1 MQIAKIHE
9 LKGFIFDLDG
19 VVWKREQVIPGALEC
34 IKELRNLGKKVAFIT
49 NNSSQTRDGFVAK
62 LCRMGIEAVQG
73 EVVSSLY
80 TAATYLSKV
89 DPEAKVYPV
98 GMPALQKELESAGL
112 KVVVKPEE
120 AQYLVAGYD
129 SQINYEKL
137 GLALKSLL
145 AGAKF
150 IATNDDGLLPTED
163 GYMPGAGAII
173 GAIRGMVKRE
183 PDLLVGKP
191 NDLVLKLALSTMG
204 LKVEDCA
211 FVGDSLETDIMLA
224 NKVKMYSI
232 LVMTGN
238 TRNKDEIK
246 KSSFKPDCILSSIDE
261 IANFLLLTKKVIQ
274 GKETCN

>member
-1 MQIAKIHE
+1 MQIAKIHK

-19 VVWKREQVIPGALEC
+19 VVWKREQVIHGAPEC
-34 IKELRNLGKKVAFIT
+34 IKELRNLGKKVAFVT

-62 LCRMGIEAVQG
+62 LCRMGIEAVPA

-80 TAATYLSKV
+80 TAATYLSKT
-89 DPEAKVYPV
+89 DPGAKVYPV
-98 GMPALQKELESAGL
+98 GMPALQKELKNAGL

-120 AQYLVAGYD
+120 AEYLVAGYD
-129 SQINYEKL
+129 SQLNYEKL
-137 GLALKSLL
+137 CPALKALL

-150 IATNDDGLLPTED
+150 IATNDDGMLPTEL
-163 GYMPGAGAII
+163 GYFPGAGATI
-173 GAIRGMVKRE
+173 GAIKGMIKKD

-238 TRNKDEIK
+238 TKNEDEIK
-246 KSSFKPDCILSSIDE
+246 KSSFKPDCILSSLDE
-261 IANFLLLTKKVIQ
+261 ITNFLLLT
-274 GKETCN
+274 N